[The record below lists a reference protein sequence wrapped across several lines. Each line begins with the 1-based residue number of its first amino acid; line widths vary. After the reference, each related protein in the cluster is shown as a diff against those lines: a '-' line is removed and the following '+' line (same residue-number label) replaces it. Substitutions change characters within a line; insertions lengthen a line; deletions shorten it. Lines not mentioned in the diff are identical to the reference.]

1 MLIAPSWVGGNTHDV
16 CFTRGHRW
24 RNTHDVYFAHLLRE
38 INPRISPISP
48 SLISEGIWFL
58 VSGFPSEV
66 FQIPEVVWFWN
77 TPNGKPETR
86 NQIPP
91 GIREG
96 GEGNAWVDL
105 AYK

>member
-1 MLIAPSWVGGNTHDV
+1 MYVLRADIGGETL
-16 CFTRGHRW
+16 
-24 RNTHDVYFAHLLRE
+24 DVYFAHLLRE

-91 GIREG
+91 GIRKG